1 MRIAGSW
8 TIARPFGVPI
18 RLHWSIPV
26 FAFLAGGFQF
36 APGAWL
42 ASLLLILIHEAG
54 HAIVVRRVG
63 ARALALDVLGFGGLC
78 WWEGSVT
85 PIQRAC
91 IAWGGVWAQMLVFVI
106 TGACVLL
113 FGRPAHPFAAQMVD
127 VALVANLWLIG
138 LNLLPVPPL
147 DGKEAWSLFPLLRR
161 RFALRRAA
169 RAGARVRVLVVPHL
183 DSKQIASPLPAPA
196 AEPED
201 PELTPEVLA
210 VLERART
217 IAREAALEQ
226 KGTGDPEKSA
236 RNVRGHDDGSEGDP

>member
-1 MRIAGSW
+1 MPGSW
-8 TIARPFGVPI
+8 TVARPFGVPI

-26 FAFLAGGFQF
+26 CALLAGGFRF

-42 ASLLLILIHEAG
+42 AYLLLILIHEAG
-54 HAIVVRRVG
+54 HAYVVRRVG

-91 IAWGGVWAQMLVFVI
+91 IAWGGVWAQMVVLAIAGAGVLVL
-106 TGACVLL
+106 GM
-113 FGRPAHPFAAQMVD
+113 PSHPFAAQMVE
-127 VALVANLWLIG
+127 VALWSNLWLIG
-138 LNLLPVPPL
+138 LNLLPIPPL

-169 RAGARVRVLVVPHL
+169 RASARVRVLVVPHL
-183 DSKQIASPLPAPA
+183 DSKQIASPPPATA
-196 AEPED
+196 DAGD

-210 VLERART
+210 VIERARA
-217 IAREAALEQ
+217 IAREAAMDP
-226 KGTGDPEKSA
+226 KGADGIRD
-236 RNVRGHDDGSEGDP
+236 RDDGGEGGG